1 MKKSLY
7 ISCPAS
13 SRSGY
18 GDHSRDLIHS
28 LIAIDRFEIKVL
40 DQRWGDCPMDALDGD
55 SELDG
60 KIIEVLVK
68 DKSEVKERPD
78 VWIQVT
84 VPNEFQPVGHYNIGI
99 TAGMETTMVHEEWL
113 MGCNRMDMVIVPSKH
128 SKVTLQDTVFEK
140 VDKNTKQKVGALK
153 LEKPIEILFEGLD
166 TRIFDKEKNIVK
178 IEEIDSI
185 KEQFCF
191 LVCGHWLKG
200 DFGHDRKD
208 IGGTIRTFLETF
220 KNTGNKRPALI
231 IKTSGA
237 GFSVLDREE
246 CIKKIQGVITG
257 SEIKNP
263 PNIYFLHGDL
273 TSQQM
278 NSLYNHPKVKAM
290 VSLTK
295 GEGFGRPLLEF
306 SITGKPVIASNWSG
320 HIDFLSKHGIMLAGE
335 LKDVHESA
343 VWEKV
348 ILKESK
354 WFYADY
360 GYASMAMREVF
371 KNYKSYH
378 EKSRKQTK
386 YVKDNFTLDKMT
398 IEFEKILKVIPE
410 KVELALPKL
419 ERVNG

>member
-28 LIAIDRFEIKVL
+28 LIAIDRFNIKIL
-40 DQRWGDCPMDALDGD
+40 DQRWGDCPMDALDGN

-60 KIIEVLVK
+60 KIIELLVK
-68 DKSEVKERPD
+68 EKSDVKERPD

-99 TAGMETTMVHEEWL
+99 TAGMETTMVHEDWV
-113 MGCNRMDMVIVPSKH
+113 MGCNRMDMIIVPSKH
-128 SKVTLQDTVFEK
+128 SKDVLQNTVFEK
-140 VDKNTKQKVGALK
+140 VDKRSNQKIGALK
-153 LEKPIEILFEGLD
+153 IEKPIEILFEGVD

-191 LVCGHWLKG
+191 LVCGHWLQG

-208 IGGTIRTFLETF
+208 LGGTIRTFLESF

-237 GFSVLDREE
+237 GFSVCDREE
-246 CIKKIQGVITG
+246 QLRKIKEIIKQ

-320 HIDFLSKHGIMLAGE
+320 HIDFLSKHGILLAGE
-335 LKDVHESA
+335 LKEVHESA
-343 VWEKV
+343 VWDKV
-348 ILKESK
+348 ILKNSK

-360 GYASMAMREVF
+360 GYAAMAMKEVF

-410 KVELALPKL
+410 KVELTLPKL

>member
-1 MKKSLY
+1 M
-7 ISCPAS
+7 I
-13 SRSGY
+13 
-18 GDHSRDLIHS
+18 
-28 LIAIDRFEIKVL
+28 
-40 DQRWGDCPMDALDGD
+40 
-55 SELDG
+55 
-60 KIIEVLVK
+60 
-68 DKSEVKERPD
+68 
-78 VWIQVT
+78 
-84 VPNEFQPVGHYNIGI
+84 
-99 TAGMETTMVHEEWL
+99 
-113 MGCNRMDMVIVPSKH
+113 IVPSKH
-128 SKVTLQDTVFEK
+128 SKDVLQNTIFEK
-140 VDKNTKQKVGALK
+140 VDKNTQQKVGALK
-153 LEKPIEILFEGLD
+153 IEKPIEILFEGVD

-191 LVCGHWLKG
+191 LVCGHWLQG

-208 IGGTIRTFLETF
+208 LGGTIRTFLESF

-237 GFSVLDREE
+237 GFSVCDREE
-246 CIKKIQGVITG
+246 QLRKIKEIIKQ

-278 NSLYNHPKVKAM
+278 NSLYNHPKLKAM

-320 HIDFLSKHGIMLAGE
+320 HIDFLSKHGILLAGE
-335 LKDVHESA
+335 LKEVHDSA
-343 VWEKV
+343 VWDKV
-348 ILKESK
+348 ILKNSK

-360 GYASMAMREVF
+360 GYAAMAMKEVF
-371 KNYKSYH
+371 KNYKRYH

-398 IEFEKILKVIPE
+398 NEFEKILKVIPE
-410 KVELALPKL
+410 KVELTLPKL